1 MRLEAFNALDEES
14 AVRELRR
21 CCGSTRWVDAMIRAR
36 PFPSAEAMADT
47 ADSIWTSLDA
57 ADWLDAFAAHPRIG
71 ELRPGAS
78 NTAGGVQREQA
89 GGRSGP
95 NEQPE

>member
-57 ADWLDAFAAHPRIG
+57 ADWLEPYRKLWERRLDNLDRHLAKKKRG
-71 ELRPGAS
+71 ER
-78 NTAGGVQREQA
+78 
-89 GGRSGP
+89 
-95 NEQPE
+95 